1 MWDRIFN
8 VDNVVFRTID
18 KIGKIFLL
26 NLLWLI
32 CSLPVFTI
40 GASTTALIYS
50 SMKLKNNEGYWHS
63 NFFRS
68 FKENFRQA
76 TGLFFLYL
84 AAGLFLAADFM
95 LGNQAGNT
103 FGLMMQAV
111 AGILAVPYFLSLLY
125 VFGVQS
131 RFVNP
136 VKATIR
142 YSFFMA
148 LRNMK
153 YTIQMAILMILFV
166 WINTTTLVANFL
178 TLIYGFGLMG
188 YFFALYYQKT
198 FEKYLDPKEKMVG
211 ESITDP

>member
-1 MWDRIFN
+1 MKWILWIVTAVPVITAGAVLHFKLKESVGGKWNILPKCLATWMIF
-8 VDNVVFRTID
+8 
-18 KIGKIFLL
+18 
-26 NLLWLI
+26 
-32 CSLPVFTI
+32 C
-40 GASTTALIYS
+40 TALAGV
-50 SMKLKNNEGYWHS
+50 LQRGN
-63 NFFRS
+63 
-68 FKENFRQA
+68 
-76 TGLFFLYL
+76 
-84 AAGLFLAADFM
+84 AADAGWIAAALGLFLAADFM

-103 FGLMMQAV
+103 FGLMMQAG

-166 WINTTTLVANFL
+166 WINTTTLLANFL